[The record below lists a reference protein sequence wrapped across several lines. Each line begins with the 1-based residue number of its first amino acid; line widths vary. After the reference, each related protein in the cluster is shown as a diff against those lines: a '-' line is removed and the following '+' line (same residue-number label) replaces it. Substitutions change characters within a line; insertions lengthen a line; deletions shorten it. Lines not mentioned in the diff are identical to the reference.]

1 MKKRKVISNNNLRI
15 RNPLWVMAIL
25 YLLFDK
31 WDVPQWVY
39 GAIGVLL
46 LFWLIVFLI
55 DWFNTTNVD
64 IFKEDTGG
72 ASEPKEKSSFKE
84 RLERATK
91 NLDNEKK

>member
-39 GAIGVLL
+39 GAVGLL
-46 LFWLIVFLI
+46 LLLWLIVFLV

-64 IFKEDTGG
+64 IFKENTEG
-72 ASEPKEKSSFKE
+72 SNKLKRESSFKE
-84 RLERATK
+84 KIEQAAK
-91 NLDNEKK
+91 NVNDEKK